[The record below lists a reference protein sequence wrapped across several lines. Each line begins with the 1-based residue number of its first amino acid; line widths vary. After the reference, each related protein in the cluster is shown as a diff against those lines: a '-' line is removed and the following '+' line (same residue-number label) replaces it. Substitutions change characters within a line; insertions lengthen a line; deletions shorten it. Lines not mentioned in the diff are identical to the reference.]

1 MLSSN
6 NSSSNNDFDNPFASS
21 SDPYSTYIE
30 PDLDLSGQSTRQST
44 TVPPPSNNNNDT
56 SFNNSNTPVYS
67 NPFANPNLSG
77 NIGSS
82 ARSTPIPTSQAPAI
96 SSNEYQGMNTLDE
109 PVSVTIMRDLKKVG
123 NKMLQV
129 LHPKGDR
136 HVLRDWDLWGPL
148 LLCLSLAITLSAK
161 APTDQSVSIFTG
173 VFVIVWLGAA
183 VVTLNAKLLGG
194 AVSFFQS
201 VCVIGYC
208 LFPLVAAALVTIFVK
223 LIWVRLPIAIVT
235 FTWSTYA
242 SVGFLSESQIHLNNR
257 RALTVYPL
265 CLFYLVISW
274 LILIS

>member
-1 MLSSN
+1 MQSS
-6 NSSSNNDFDNPFASS
+6 NDFDNPFASL

-30 PDLDLSGQSTRQST
+30 PDLNLSGQSTRQST
-44 TVPPPSNNNNDT
+44 IQSSNNNNNNNT
-56 SFNNSNTPVYS
+56 TFNNSNTPVYS
-67 NPFANPNLSG
+67 NPFANPSLSG

-82 ARSTPIPTSQAPAI
+82 TRSTPPPTTTIQPTAI
-96 SSNEYQGMNTLDE
+96 SSSEYQGMNTLDE
-109 PVSVTIMRDLKKVG
+109 PVSVTILRDLKKVG

-148 LLCLSLAITLSAK
+148 ILCLSLAITLSTR
-161 APTDQSVSIFTG
+161 APSDQSVSIFTG

-208 LFPLVAAALVTIFVK
+208 LFPLVAASIVSIFVK

-242 SVGFLSESQIHLNNR
+242 SVGFLSESQIQLNNR

-265 CLFYLVISW
+265 CLFYLIISW
-274 LILIS
+274 LILVS

>member
-1 MLSSN
+1 MLTSN
-6 NSSSNNDFDNPFASS
+6 HNQPSFNKYDNPFSSS
-21 SDPYSTYIE
+21 SDPYSTFIE
-30 PDLDLSGQSTRQST
+30 PDLDLTGQSTRQPTQQST
-44 TVPPPSNNNNDT
+44 PPS
-56 SFNNSNTPVYS
+56 STPPAYS
-67 NPFANPNLSG
+67 NPFANPALSG

-82 ARSTPIPTSQAPAI
+82 THTSKHQPTSTA
-96 SSNEYQGMNTLDE
+96 NYEYSGEDTLDE
-109 PVSVTIMRDLKKVG
+109 PVSTTILRDLKKVA

-148 LLCLSLAITLSAK
+148 LLCLSLAITLSTR

-183 VVTLNAKLLGG
+183 VVTVNAKLLGG

-208 LFPLVAAALVTIFVK
+208 LFPLVAASIVSIFVH

-235 FTWSTYA
+235 FSWSTYA
-242 SVGFLSESQIHLNNR
+242 SVGFLSESQINLNKR

-265 CLFYLVISW
+265 CLFYTVISW
-274 LILIS
+274 LILVS

>member
-6 NSSSNNDFDNPFASS
+6 HQSNEYDNPFSSS
-21 SDPYSTYIE
+21 SDPYSTFIE
-30 PDLDLSGQSTRQST
+30 PDLDLTGQSTRQPSQPTVDST
-44 TVPPPSNNNNDT
+44 PS
-56 SFNNSNTPVYS
+56 SYS
-67 NPFANPNLSG
+67 NPFANPALSG

-82 ARSTPIPTSQAPAI
+82 TRSPVTNPSA
-96 SSNEYQGMNTLDE
+96 SSTTYQYTGEDTLDE
-109 PVSVTIMRDLKKVG
+109 PVSVTILRDLKKVA

-148 LLCLSLAITLSAK
+148 LLCLSLAITLSTR
-161 APTDQSVSIFTG
+161 APVDQSVSIFTG

-208 LFPLVAAALVTIFVK
+208 LFPLVAASIVSIFVH
-223 LIWVRLPIAIVT
+223 LIWIRLPIAIVT
-235 FTWSTYA
+235 FAWSTYA
-242 SVGFLSESQIHLNNR
+242 SVGFLSESQINLSNR

-265 CLFYLVISW
+265 CLFYMVISW
-274 LILIS
+274 LILVS

>member
-1 MLSSN
+1 MLASGDKS
-6 NSSSNNDFDNPFASS
+6 DQFANPFASS
-21 SDPYSTYIE
+21 STSYSTYVE
-30 PDLDLSGQSTRQST
+30 PDLDLTGQSTQQPSPA
-44 TVPPPSNNNNDT
+44 PPRPS
-56 SFNNSNTPVYS
+56 SYE
-67 NPFANPNLSG
+67 NPFAASGLSG

-82 ARSTPIPTSQAPAI
+82 STPSTSRPAAA
-96 SSNEYQGMNTLDE
+96 SHEYTGENTLDE
-109 PVSVTIMRDLKKVG
+109 PVSVTILRDLKKVA

-129 LHPKGDR
+129 LHPQGDR

-161 APTDQSVSIFTG
+161 APAEQSVSIFTG

-208 LFPLVAAALVTIFVK
+208 LFPLVVASLVSVFVH

-235 FTWSTYA
+235 FVWSTYA
-242 SVGFLSESQIHLNNR
+242 SLGFFSESQVNLTNR

-265 CLFYLVISW
+265 CLFYTVISW
-274 LILIS
+274 LILVS